1 MAYMNQERKQ
11 QRAPIIKAILKKYNV
26 KGSLSVRNHSTLVLT
41 IKSGSIDFI
50 ENYIKTDADKHYGNK
65 MSQDQIDY
73 IRKNKSLDVNPYW
86 YQEHYTGKA
95 KDFLKEILGA
105 MYGSD
110 YFDESDA
117 QVDYFHCSHYV
128 DVNIGSWKTP
138 YTVEGSWECVTV

>member
-1 MAYMNQERKQ
+1 MAYMSQDRKA
-11 QRAPIIKAILKKYNV
+11 QRAPVIKAILNKYGV
-26 KGSLSVRNHSTLVLT
+26 KGTLSVRNHSTLVLT
-41 IKSGSIDFI
+41 LKSGKIDFI
-50 ENYIKTDADKHYGNK
+50 ENFINTDANVNHGRK

-86 YQEHYTGKA
+86 YQEHFTGKA
-95 KDFLKEILGA
+95 KDFLKEILDA

-128 DVNIGSWKTP
+128 DVNIGKWNKP
-138 YTVEGSWECVTV
+138 YVLTA

>member
-1 MAYMNQERKQ
+1 MAYMSQDRKA
-11 QRAPIIKAILKKYNV
+11 QRAPVIKAILNKYGV

-41 IKSGSIDFI
+41 LKSGKIDFI
-50 ENYIKTDADKHYGNK
+50 ENFINTDANVNHGRK

-86 YQEHYTGKA
+86 YQEHFTGKA
-95 KDFLKEILGA
+95 KDFLKEILDA
-105 MYGSD
+105 MYGAD

-128 DVNIGSWKTP
+128 DVNIGKWNKP
-138 YTVEGSWECVTV
+138 YILEA